1 MEIKEIKEF
10 VKKCLKEDAESIL
23 IQITAAELTNKEED
37 FFFIGGS
44 YITKNAPF
52 RYGLFAV
59 EEGNK
64 IHNIEKRLVS
74 LVKGE

>member
-23 IQITAAELTNKEED
+23 IQITAAELSNKEED
-37 FFFIGGS
+37 VFFIGGS
-44 YITKNAPF
+44 YITKNIPF

-59 EEGNK
+59 EECQE
-64 IHNIEKRLVS
+64 IHNIEKS
-74 LVKGE
+74 LTSLIRGE